1 MLGLLAIPVSRGS
14 TGLFKFLEF
23 PKNCQKSYAPAIQKT
38 RAYTETVLKTILLQ
52 KKDKDRIR
60 AQLYLLRKS
69 IVSWFIIRHNK
80 SGPCRS

>member
-14 TGLFKFLEF
+14 TGLFKILEF

-38 RAYTETVLKTILLQ
+38 HAYTETLLKTNLQ

-60 AQLYLLRKS
+60 AQLYLLHKS
-69 IVSWFIIRHNK
+69 MVGWFIIGHNK

>member
-23 PKNCQKSYAPAIQKT
+23 PKNCQKSYAPATQKT
-38 RAYTETVLKTILLQ
+38 RACTETLLKTVLQ

-60 AQLYLLRKS
+60 AQLYLPPQKY
-69 IVSWFIIRHNK
+69 
-80 SGPCRS
+80 G